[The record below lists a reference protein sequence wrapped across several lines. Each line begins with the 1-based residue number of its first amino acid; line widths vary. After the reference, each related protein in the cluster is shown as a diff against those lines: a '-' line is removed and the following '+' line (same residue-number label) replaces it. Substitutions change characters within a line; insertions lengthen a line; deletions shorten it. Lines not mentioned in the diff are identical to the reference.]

1 MVAAFT
7 RPGPSH
13 GTRPNWICNIRGW
26 KTVDFSLSLLG
37 EHVYVVR
44 LYLLIYSE
52 SAINRIQKSYKLW
65 RSRLPMHPP
74 HIWFFFCI
82 IGSTYVFW
90 ASFLHCHQNQRSN
103 RSFPSSCLF
112 LTLAAVVFL
121 FRIKRVK
128 NKGIRRTN
136 NKNEGLKSVSF
147 VSYFNGSGSSSLFW
161 LLLPFSHHLT

>member
-1 MVAAFT
+1 MD
-7 RPGPSH
+7 
-13 GTRPNWICNIRGW
+13 WICHIRGW

-65 RSRLPMHPP
+65 RSRLPMHPVLL
-74 HIWFFFCI
+74 IFDSFFGI

-136 NKNEGLKSVSF
+136 NKNEGLKSFSF
-147 VSYFNGSGSSSLFW
+147 VSYFNGSGSSSLF
-161 LLLPFSHHLT
+161 

>member
-74 HIWFFFCI
+74 HIWFFFLYHWFHVRLLGELSSLSSKPTLKPKLGEQLFIYHFSCCR
-82 IGSTYVFW
+82 FPLPN
-90 ASFLHCHQNQRSN
+90 FL
-103 RSFPSSCLF
+103 
-112 LTLAAVVFL
+112 
-121 FRIKRVK
+121 VK

-147 VSYFNGSGSSSLFW
+147 VSYFNGSGSSSLFL
-161 LLLPFSHHLT
+161 LLLPFSLHLT